1 MKLEE
6 LAREAIAEE
15 NYKVHLEEYIVNSHV
30 LESEN
35 LDITVFQTIRGV
47 FLWAWGKNKQKNN
60 SKLSRELKRI
70 SLQ

>member
-47 FLWAWGKNKQKNN
+47 FLWAWGKKT
-60 SKLSRELKRI
+60 SRRTTQ
-70 SLQ
+70 S